1 MKIIIDKV
9 TSEPNHSVS
18 KTDIEIVL
26 RHIPSDWVGAGNGFK
41 ISSQLFKNTHW
52 DRPVIK
58 NESTYIIMSR
68 GFEKNYIIKELLI
81 ELAIRPSGKGHNMIA
96 HHINKN
102 IRKILEEMIQPYY
115 DKIIMDLK

>member
-1 MKIIIDKV
+1 
-9 TSEPNHSVS
+9 
-18 KTDIEIVL
+18 
-26 RHIPSDWVGAGNGFK
+26 
-41 ISSQLFKNTHW
+41 
-52 DRPVIK
+52 
-58 NESTYIIMSR
+58 MSR